1 MTCIVGMVENGK
13 AYIGADS
20 AAVDGSTV
28 RALKQPKI
36 FRRGAFVIGYTGS
49 FRMGQLLQYFLDVP
63 EQGWGISDEEYMV
76 TVFAEAV
83 RKCLKEHGYLKVE
96 NNREEIGTF
105 LVGYRGGLYRVASD
119 LQATQTLDGMT
130 ACGSGEEYALGAL
143 YVLEDLR
150 AEERILVALTA
161 ASYFDSNVAPP
172 FAVMRT

>member
-20 AAVDGSTV
+20 AAVSNSTV
-28 RALKQPKI
+28 RALKQPKV
-36 FRRGAFVIGYTGS
+36 FRRGPFVIGYTSS

-63 EQGWGISDEEYMV
+63 EQEDGVSDEEYMV

-83 RKCLKEHGYLKVE
+83 RECLKEHGYLKVE

-105 LVGYRGGLYRVASD
+105 LVGYRGGLYGVASD

-143 YVLEDLR
+143 YTLKGLD

-172 FAVMRT
+172 FAVMST